1 MLLRLGYRDG
11 RNGWCGLFLN
21 DGVEWGKRMVKSEDI
36 KEMENVRNGLNCG
49 FVGIVM
55 IIFLHF
61 VNLCGDRKS
70 FE

>member
-36 KEMENVRNGLNCG
+36 KEMEKCQKRVELW
-49 FVGIVM
+49 VGRYKQTYSYMV
-55 IIFLHF
+55 
-61 VNLCGDRKS
+61 
-70 FE
+70 

>member
-1 MLLRLGYRDG
+1 
-11 RNGWCGLFLN
+11 
-21 DGVEWGKRMVKSEDI
+21 MVKSEDI

-61 VNLCGDRKS
+61 VNLCGDRKAS
-70 FE
+70 NEILFAFHQ